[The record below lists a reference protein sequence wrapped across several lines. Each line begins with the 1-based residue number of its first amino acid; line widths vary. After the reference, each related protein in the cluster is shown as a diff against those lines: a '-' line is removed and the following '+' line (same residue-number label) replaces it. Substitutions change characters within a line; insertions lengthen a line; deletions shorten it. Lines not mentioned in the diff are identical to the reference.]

1 MVKSL
6 NLIDMR
12 ENDRQNDMNRVEK
25 MKRRRKII

>member
-6 NLIDMR
+6 NLIDMG

>member
-6 NLIDMR
+6 NLIYMG